1 MSDVTSLL
9 RPLGQT
15 ELRVHPLCLG
25 GNVFGW
31 TANEAQSFA
40 VLDAYAE
47 AGGNFIDTADV
58 YSAWVPGNSGG
69 ESESII
75 GRWLAS
81 RGRQHQTIVATK
93 VGSLPT
99 AKGLSAANIQA
110 AADASLR
117 RLGVDRIDLYF
128 AHIDDAATPLE
139 ETLGGF
145 DALVK
150 AGKVRYIAAS
160 NYSAERLA
168 EALAISKRN
177 GLVRYDVLQPH
188 YNLAHRQDYEGA
200 LQDLAVL
207 GAREGHAP
215 MLELVNRLRRVAAEI
230 FDGVLVAEPVGAL
243 DGVVHVPLP
252 VVLAH
257 VAERGGDAALRR
269 DGVRAGRKHLGDA
282 GGLQSRLGAADDGAQ
297 ARAAGADHD
306 HVVGVIL
313 DGIGAAV
320 DVRGAVRA
328 AVASHDLQSE

>member
-81 RGRQHQTIVATK
+81 RGRQHQIIVATK

-200 LQDLAVL
+200 LQDLCVREGIACVPYFSL
-207 GAREGHAP
+207 ARGFLTGKYREGSHVDSPRAEGARAYLNARGLQLLAA
-215 MLELVNRLRRVAAEI
+215 LDELAAAHTTTVSAVALAW
-230 FDGVLVAEPVGAL
+230 LHQQPSVGAPIASARTPEQL
-243 DGVVHVPLP
+243 AELLP
-252 VVLAH
+252 MAMLTLS
-257 VAERGGDAALRR
+257 GDE
-269 DGVRAGRKHLGDA
+269 VK
-282 GGLQSRLGAADDGAQ
+282 RLSD
-297 ARAAGADHD
+297 
-306 HVVGVIL
+306 I
-313 DGIGAAV
+313 
-320 DVRGAVRA
+320 
-328 AVASHDLQSE
+328 